1 LARSGYS
8 TKDGESDFLS
18 GNKSK
23 ISQAKR
29 WWGRS
34 NAFKSL
40 FAMKLSFNTWVYSSF
55 PVWVPAYTLEETIKR
70 IARIGYDG
78 IEIGAAAPHAY
89 PGHLNKERRKQIK
102 RLLEDSHLALSSMLP
117 APGGGPGFNVASPLP
132 EERAGAID
140 QYKQVIE
147 LCSDLGGPTVMY
159 IAGWQIYGTSRIQ
172 AWEWSRRA
180 LSEVAKTAADFGIT
194 VVVEP
199 TPTDSNL
206 IESCD
211 DAIELMEQVGEKNVG
226 LMFDTQHAYYRNEVP
241 TDYVYRMD
249 KHLRHVHLSE
259 FGRGAPGTGPGDFVG
274 LIAALREIGYDG
286 YLAME
291 IGFNRRNVEPDLVA
305 RQAFDYLKPLV
316 S

>member
-1 LARSGYS
+1 
-8 TKDGESDFLS
+8 
-18 GNKSK
+18 
-23 ISQAKR
+23 
-29 WWGRS
+29 
-34 NAFKSL
+34 
-40 FAMKLSFNTWVYSSF
+40 MKLSFNTWVYSSF

-89 PGHLNKERRKQIK
+89 PAHLSQERRKDIK
-102 RLLEDSHLALSSMLP
+102 KMLDDNNLSVSSMLP

-132 EERAGAID
+132 EERAGAVA
-140 QYKQVIE
+140 QYKEVVA
-147 LCSDLGGPTVMY
+147 LCADLGGPTVMY
-159 IAGWQIYGTSRIQ
+159 IAGWQIYGTTRVQ
-172 AWEWSRRA
+172 AWDWSREA
-180 LSEVAKTAADFGIT
+180 LSEVAKSADDRGVTI
-194 VVVEP
+194 VIEP

-211 DAIELMEQVGEKNVG
+211 DAIELMEQVAAPNVK

-241 TDYVYRMD
+241 TDYVYRMG
-249 KHLRHVHLSE
+249 KNLRHVHIAE

-274 LIAALREIGYDG
+274 LVEALHEIGYEG

-305 RQAFDYLKPLV
+305 RQAYEYLKPLV
-316 S
+316 SK